1 MSRLG
6 LDRSGYFARDKAQ
19 LGHEANNSPSPGV
32 EVKEK
37 WSYNYKYLY

>member
-6 LDRSGYFARDKAQ
+6 LDRSGYFAGDKAL
-19 LGHEANNSPSPGV
+19 LGHEANHSPSSGV

-37 WSYNYKYLY
+37 WSYTYKY